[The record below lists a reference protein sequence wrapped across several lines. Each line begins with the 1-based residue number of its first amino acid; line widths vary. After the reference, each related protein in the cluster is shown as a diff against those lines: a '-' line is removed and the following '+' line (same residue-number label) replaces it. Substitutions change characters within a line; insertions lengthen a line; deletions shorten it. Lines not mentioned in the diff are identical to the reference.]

1 MFILLV
7 KTVAEKPPV
16 TLALQLRIYQSFLSV
31 NWIIYRYLLRKV
43 YLEKTNSSILVII
56 PSILIFRL
64 DKIGI
69 ILISL
74 NTLSIITLS
83 FRHSNVAKK
92 DIPWP
97 VIITVQECPFSLL
110 NSKKDKRYYLSTIY
124 TIPKCLNACII
135 ASSFSGV
142 HCGCLAFSDFGRLK
156 FSPTSSPHFF
166 LIYAIYSEETLSPVY
181 SNT

>member
-1 MFILLV
+1 MLILLV

-16 TLALQLRIYQSFLSV
+16 TLPLQLRIYQSFLSV

-43 YLEKTNSSILVII
+43 YLEKANSSILVII

-64 DKIGI
+64 DKISI

-83 FRHSNVAKK
+83 FRHSKAAKK

-97 VIITVQECPFSLL
+97 VKSTVLECPF
-110 NSKKDKRYYLSTIY
+110 YPYFTI
-124 TIPKCLNACII
+124 
-135 ASSFSGV
+135 
-142 HCGCLAFSDFGRLK
+142 
-156 FSPTSSPHFF
+156 F
-166 LIYAIYSEETLSPVY
+166 LTHDAVYPQPIHSCHSYISEI
-181 SNT
+181 

>member
-1 MFILLV
+1 MLILLV

-16 TLALQLRIYQSFLSV
+16 TLPLQLRIYQSFLSV

-69 ILISL
+69 LLISL

-83 FRHSNVAKK
+83 FRHSKAAKK
-92 DIPWP
+92 GHPLTCKIYSSGMSFLPILHFIFNTW
-97 VIITVQECPFSLL
+97 CC
-110 NSKKDKRYYLSTIY
+110 LSTTNTFLPFIY
-124 TIPKCLNACII
+124 IGNLNRRPFNILPSFC
-135 ASSFSGV
+135 SSS
-142 HCGCLAFSDFGRLK
+142 
-156 FSPTSSPHFF
+156 
-166 LIYAIYSEETLSPVY
+166 
-181 SNT
+181 